1 MNLTHETL
9 DLLRQI
15 NRNDPMAKSQLA
27 KAGGISQAT
36 GLVFYDLQVPS
47 EKAIPLITP
56 LRLMI
61 PRRPGRGDTAHRWKA
76 ITALD
81 LTTTAEVGEGHRGA
95 AINTTV
101 TPLSAAYAGI
111 GLENPVTW
119 EARYASQNFED
130 VRATAMQLAVYDLQQ
145 KEEWQLIGGMQ
156 TQGLGQCGTVTPSNT
171 AAGTVAAG
179 TYHIQVVPLTL
190 FGYKNIGPAATAITP
205 QTTSRSNTDGTT
217 DTINMGYGIAS
228 TDVSQVMGD
237 SVHALTATW
246 PSTPGA
252 VGYAVYAGLV
262 GAVKFQGVVTANT
275 WTTTTTPATT
285 GQNITAWTSTNDYSF
300 NNETQ
305 QGCTVNSY
313 SGLLNYAAA
322 YASNGMYFMDAAG
335 TSFTSDGEGGVT
347 QITNMLVSMFN
358 NSKLG
363 PTDLW
368 VNATQGIQIRNLCS
382 ANGSQPL
389 VRMVSDGQTPGAK
402 KFVAGYQ
409 IPDLLNPFP
418 TCEQSITVHV
428 HPDIPAGTVLAT
440 SSRLPYQVQQ
450 LQDGPIVVRERQPYY
465 GIEWPQYKRLHEM
478 GVYCDANL
486 ELHFAPAFGIIQ
498 GLV

>member
-1 MNLTHETL
+1 MDLTYETL
-9 DLLRQI
+9 DLLRSI
-15 NRNDPMAKSQLA
+15 RKNDTGGRGDLLAKS
-27 KAGGISQAT
+27 GISQST

-56 LRLMI
+56 LRLKI
-61 PRRPGRGDTAHRWKA
+61 PRRPGRGDTSHRWKA

-156 TQGLGQCGTVTPSNT
+156 TQGLGQCGTVTLANSST
-171 AAGTVAAG
+171 GTVASG
-179 TYHIQVVPLTL
+179 TYYVQVVPMTL
-190 FGYKNIGPAATAITP
+190 FGYKNIGAAASAITP
-205 QTTSRSNTDGTT
+205 QVASRSNTDGTT

-228 TDVSQVMGD
+228 ASQTVVMSD
-237 SVHALTATW
+237 SVHAITATW
-246 PSTPGA
+246 ASVPGA
-252 VGYAVYAGLV
+252 VAYAVYAGLS
-262 GAVKFQGVVTANT
+262 GAIKFQTVVTAPT
-275 WTTTTTPATT
+275 WTTTTTPLTT

-300 NNETQ
+300 NNQTQ

-322 YASNGMYFMDAAG
+322 YASNGMYFYDAAG

-358 NSKLG
+358 NYKLG

-389 VRMVSDGQTPGAK
+389 VRMVGDGSLDSK

-418 TCEQSITVHV
+418 TVEQSIAVHV

-478 GVYCDANL
+478 GIYCDANL

>member
-1 MNLTHETL
+1 MNLTYETL
-9 DLLRQI
+9 DLLRSMPSSD
-15 NRNDPMAKSQLA
+15 RNALM
-27 KAGGISQAT
+27 KAGGISQGT

-61 PRRPGRGDTAHRWKA
+61 PRRPGRGDTSHRWKQ
-76 ITALD
+76 IIALD

-101 TPLSAAYAGI
+101 IPLSAAYAGL

-145 KEEWQLIGGMQ
+145 KEEWQIIGGMQ
-156 TQGLGQCGTVTPSNT
+156 TVGLGQCATPTVTNT
-171 AAGTVAAG
+171 VTGTVAAA
-179 TYHIQVVPLTL
+179 TYYVQVVPMTL

-205 QTTSRSNTDGTT
+205 QVTSRSNTDGTT

-228 TDVSQVMGD
+228 TSQSVVMGD
-237 SVHALTATW
+237 SVHAITATW
-246 PSTPGA
+246 ASTPGA
-252 VGYAVYAGLV
+252 VAYAVSAGLS
-262 GAVKFQGVVTANT
+262 GAIQFQGVVTAPPWQT
-275 WTTTTTPATT
+275 LTTPATT

-300 NNETQ
+300 NNQTQ

-313 SGLLNYAAA
+313 GGLMNFAAQ

-358 NSKLG
+358 NYKLG

-389 VRMVSDGQTPGAK
+389 VRMVGDGSVDSK

-418 TCEQSITVHV
+418 TCEQSIRVHV
-428 HPDIPAGTVLAT
+428 HPDIPAGTVIAT

-450 LQDGPIVVRERQPYY
+450 LQDGPIVIRERQPYY

-486 ELHFAPAFGIIQ
+486 ELHYAPAFGVIQ

>member
-1 MNLTHETL
+1 MDLTYETL
-9 DLLRQI
+9 DLLRSI
-15 NRNDPMAKSQLA
+15 RKNDPGSRDQLL
-27 KAGGISQAT
+27 KAGGISQGT
-36 GLVFYDLQVPS
+36 GLVFYDLQTPS

-56 LRLMI
+56 IRLMI
-61 PRRPGRGDTAHRWKA
+61 PRRPGRGDTSHRWKA
-76 ITALD
+76 ITSLD
-81 LTTTAEVGEGHRGA
+81 LTTTSEVGEGHRGA

-156 TQGLGQCGTVTPSNT
+156 TQGLGQVGTVTVGHGG
-171 AAGTVAAG
+171 AGTVANA
-179 TYHIQVVPLTL
+179 TYYVQVVPLTL
-190 FGYKNIGPAATAITP
+190 FGYKNLVLANGIQP
-205 QTTSRSNTDGTT
+205 QVTRANTDGTT
-217 DTINMGYGIAS
+217 DVVNQGYGIAS
-228 TDVSQVMGD
+228 TIQNSGATGG
-237 SVHALTATW
+237 STNLTATW
-246 PSTPGA
+246 ASVPGA
-252 VGYAVYAGLV
+252 VAYAVYAGLT
-262 GAVKFQGVVTANT
+262 GALTLQTVVTAPT
-275 WTTTTTPATT
+275 WTTTTTPTTT
-285 GQNITAWTSTNDYSF
+285 GQNITAWNSTLDYSF
-300 NNETQ
+300 NNQSQ
-305 QGCTVNSY
+305 QGSTVNSF

-322 YASNGMYFMDAAG
+322 YASNGMYFSDAAG

-358 NSKLG
+358 NYKLG
-363 PTDLW
+363 PTDLF
-368 VNATQGIQIRNLCS
+368 VNATQGIQIRNLCA

-389 VRMVSDGQTPGAK
+389 VRMVTDGQSVDSK

-418 TCEQSITVHV
+418 TVQQSIAVHV
-428 HPDIPAGTVLAT
+428 HPDIPAGTVLAL

>member
-27 KAGGISQAT
+27 KAGGISQST

-95 AINTTV
+95 AINTVV

-156 TQGLGQCGTVTPSNT
+156 TQGLGQCAQATLTNT

-179 TYHIQVVPLTL
+179 TYYVQIVPLTL
-190 FGYKNIGPAATAITP
+190 FGYKNLVLAT
-205 QTTSRSNTDGTT
+205 GLV
-217 DTINMGYGIAS
+217 NMGYGIAS
-228 TDVSQVMGD
+228 TSQSVVMAD
-237 SVHALTATW
+237 SVHAITATW
-246 PSTPGA
+246 ASTPGA
-252 VGYAVYAGLV
+252 VAYAVYAGLS
-262 GAVKFQGVVTANT
+262 GAIKLQTVVTAPT
-275 WTTTTTPATT
+275 WTTTTTPITT
-285 GQNITAWTSTNDYSF
+285 LQNITAWTSTNDYSF
-300 NNETQ
+300 NNEAQ
-305 QGCTVNSY
+305 LGSTVNSY

-322 YASNGMYFMDAAG
+322 YASNGMYFSDAAG

-358 NSKLG
+358 NYKLG

-389 VRMVSDGQTPGAK
+389 VRMVSDGKSPDAK

-418 TCEQSITVHV
+418 TCAASISVHV
-428 HPDIPAGTVLAT
+428 HPDVPAGTVIAT
-440 SSRLPYQVQQ
+440 STRLPDQIQQ
-450 LQDGPIVVRERQPYY
+450 LQDGPVCIRERQPFYALQ
-465 GIEWPQYKRLHEM
+465 WPQIKRLHEM
-478 GVYCDANL
+478 GVYVDANL
-486 ELHFAPAFGIIQ
+486 ELHVPFAFGVIQ
-498 GLV
+498 GVV